1 MCDGT
6 AHHGMAT
13 TQSYSHCRIGWAANS
28 DLQRR
33 VFSESSAHARFS
45 SQRVYATDCRA
56 KRAVFLAAMVQAR
69 MGVAILPEPIC
80 QRLDK
85 GKLLWL
91 PLESDLIWKLG
102 LIWREGSY
110 LSKSAQAWI
119 ACYREFWPGE
129 TSTLKHLKTHSP

>member
-1 MCDGT
+1 
-6 AHHGMAT
+6 
-13 TQSYSHCRIGWAANS
+13 
-28 DLQRR
+28 
-33 VFSESSAHARFS
+33 
-45 SQRVYATDCRA
+45 
-56 KRAVFLAAMVQAR
+56 

-80 QRLDK
+80 QRLGK